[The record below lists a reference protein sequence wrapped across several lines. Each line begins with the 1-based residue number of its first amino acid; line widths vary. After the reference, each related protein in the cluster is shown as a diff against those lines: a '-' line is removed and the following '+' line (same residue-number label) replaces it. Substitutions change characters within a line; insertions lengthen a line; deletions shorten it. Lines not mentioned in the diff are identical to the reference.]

1 MNRKNKIMAAL
12 AMGAVALV
20 VASGV
25 ARCALSEAGDPPPEP
40 APAQE
45 AEHAEPGTPPASAET
60 EEGPE
65 AGNGTAAQG
74 GFADLKNTSWE
85 SEDGKSALSIIEGAL
100 IESGEQGSTI
110 LYYTVDSESREGGEL
125 AATLSVSRSMTGD
138 EERTVAVVR
147 EGRDGGTEISC
158 DKLSCKYLRK
168 NATAA
173 GPISLIG
180 ATQELYD
187 EFGKGEG
194 EFASVLSEYAAG
206 ACPGATSAS
215 WSKEVW
221 IDFSSGTRLTNFT
234 LDDAA
239 STIVCVQLGSDG
251 KLGVL

>member
-1 MNRKNKIMAAL
+1 
-12 AMGAVALV
+12 
-20 VASGV
+20 
-25 ARCALSEAGDPPPEP
+25 
-40 APAQE
+40 
-45 AEHAEPGTPPASAET
+45 
-60 EEGPE
+60 
-65 AGNGTAAQG
+65 
-74 GFADLKNTSWE
+74 
-85 SEDGKSALSIIEGAL
+85 
-100 IESGEQGSTI
+100 
-110 LYYTVDSESREGGEL
+110 
-125 AATLSVSRSMTGD
+125 MTGD

-221 IDFSSGTRLTNFT
+221 IDFGSGTRLTNFT